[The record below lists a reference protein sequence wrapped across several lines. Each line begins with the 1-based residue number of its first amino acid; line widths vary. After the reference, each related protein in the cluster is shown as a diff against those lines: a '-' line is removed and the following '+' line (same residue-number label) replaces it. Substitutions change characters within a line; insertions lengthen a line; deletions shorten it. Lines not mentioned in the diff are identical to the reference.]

1 MKSLLIVV
9 ILGLGLFA
17 MGFRP
22 WPAFN
27 QDTSASAENGKT
39 LYLKYC
45 TTCHGVDGAGSGTA
59 AVYLFPKPRDFTKGI
74 FKFQSTP
81 SGSLPTDGDLERT
94 IRNGMPGSA
103 MPSWDGLS
111 AGERKDLIAYVK
123 TFSERFGTNKPSDPL
138 EIEKEPQSTPEMVRN
153 GKAVFA
159 LAGCWMCHGKNG
171 AGDGPSSKNM
181 TDDLGRP
188 IPPYNFTRAGAF
200 KGGGTPQDIY
210 RTFSTG
216 IGGTPMPGYGE
227 DALAVGRESFGD
239 LANLEGYYTSNEIRE
254 FKEFISRWPKEE
266 HLNRM
271 SLAERKQLADD
282 RRWSLVYYVLSL
294 SKSGKTQISY
304 TTTDHLLT
312 SATTDDV
319 SKFGDPF
326 SQRWNAVKG
335 EELSL
340 ISLWQRDTPTDRVNV
355 QSVTDGK
362 SIAFR
367 LEWEDSTQ
375 DDQALH
381 DATFG
386 DAAAIQ
392 FPLDPSSQP
401 FFGMGDTNF
410 AVNIWQWKSW
420 WEADSKKYAGVNSA
434 FPRNAT
440 DFYLY
445 DVSGGSRMEYLVSKD
460 SARVLSIP
468 WNAGWSSGNL
478 LSAQSRRSSVEDLN
492 AKGFGTLRSQ
502 GPAGQN
508 VGGKGVWKDGK
519 WVAVFTRSLA
529 SQELNDVPLTS
540 RNTIP
545 VAFAVWNGSLGDRN
559 GQKMVTNWYTLTIGP
574 K

>member
-1 MKSLLIVV
+1 MKFSLNVV
-9 ILGLGLFA
+9 ILGLGLLA
-17 MGFRP
+17 MGFRVRP
-22 WPAFN
+22 SSS
-27 QDTSASAENGKT
+27 QDSSGSAENRKT

-45 TTCHGVDGAGSGTA
+45 STCHGVDGTGEGTA
-59 AVYLFPKPRDFTKGI
+59 TVYLFPKPRDFTKGT

-103 MPSWDGLS
+103 MPAWDGLS
-111 AGERKDLIAYVK
+111 AEERKDLIAYVK
-123 TFSERFGTNKPSDPL
+123 TFSERFRTDKPPDPL
-138 EIEKEPQSTPEMVRN
+138 AIEKEPQSTPGMVRN

-171 AGDGPSSKNM
+171 AGDGPSSNNM

-216 IGGTPMPGYGE
+216 IGGTPMPGYGD

-239 LANLEGYYTSNEIRE
+239 LTNLEGYYSSDEVRE
-254 FKEFISRWPKEE
+254 FKEFIAQWPKEE
-266 HLNRM
+266 HLSRM
-271 SLAERKQLADD
+271 TLGERKQLADD

-294 SKSGKTQISY
+294 SRSGKAQISY
-304 TTTDHLLT
+304 TTTDHMLT
-312 SATTDDV
+312 SATIDDV

-326 SQRWNAVKG
+326 SQRWNAVRG

-340 ISLWQRDTPTDRVNV
+340 IALWQRDTPTDRVNV
-355 QSVTDGK
+355 KSVTDGK

-367 LEWEDSTQ
+367 LEWEDGTQ

-381 DATFG
+381 DAQFG

-410 AVNIWQWKSW
+410 AVNIWQWKSL

-440 DFYLY
+440 DFYLF

-460 SARVLSIP
+460 SAKMISIP
-468 WNAGWSSGNL
+468 WNAGWASANS
-478 LSAQSRRSSVEDLN
+478 LSAQSRASLVEDLN
-492 AKGFGTLRSQ
+492 AKGFGTLTSQ
-502 GPAGQN
+502 GPTGQN
-508 VGGKGVWKDGK
+508 VAGRGTWNQGRWSIVFVRTLMSKEKDDVNLGIGMSIP
-519 WVAVFTRSLA
+519 VSLA
-529 SQELNDVPLTS
+529 
-540 RNTIP
+540 
-545 VAFAVWNGSLGDRN
+545 VWDGSLHDRN

>member
-271 SLAERKQLADD
+271 SLTERKQLADD

-468 WNAGWSSGNL
+468 WNAGWSSGNF

-545 VAFAVWNGSLGDRN
+545 IAFAVWNGSLGDRN